1 VAVRNKT
8 VDRPSARNSSKSAGT
23 GTEKKSP
30 DAGLR
35 KYAPV
40 LFWVAFAIF
49 LYGLFLF
56 NRKEILSSI
65 AALRNTRTTQSSPA
79 PLPPSVQL
87 PPVVLPQTN
96 ELSPAP
102 LQETIPASGDPA
114 NDHQE
119 LQFIPDDPAATAE
132 PDTQSAAEMQDRS
145 LYFTHVERGG
155 NILRIKVNRK
165 LPVSGSPMTDA
176 LHALLS
182 GPIDNEKERG
192 LISLIPEGTKLLSA
206 AVRDG
211 TAFISFSEDFQYNV
225 HGIDGYIGQLC
236 EIVFTATEFSTVRDV
251 QILIQG
257 RRIEYLAESI
267 WIGSPLSRDTL

>member
-1 VAVRNKT
+1 VAARKKT
-8 VDRPSARNSSKSAGT
+8 VDRPPARNSKSAGAE
-23 GTEKKSP
+23 EKNPVSIPK
-30 DAGLR
+30 
-35 KYAPV
+35 KYWTV
-40 LFWVAFAIF
+40 LFWIAFAIF

-65 AALRNTRTTQSSPA
+65 AAVQKTVATHNAPA
-79 PLPPSVQL
+79 PLPQSVQETMIS
-87 PPVVLPQTN
+87 PPQTD

-119 LQFIPDDPAATAE
+119 LQFTPDDPAATAE
-132 PDTQSAAEMQDRS
+132 PDMQTIVEMQDRS

-182 GPIDNEKERG
+182 GPIDDEKERG

-211 TAFISFSEDFQYNV
+211 TAYVNFSEDFQYNV